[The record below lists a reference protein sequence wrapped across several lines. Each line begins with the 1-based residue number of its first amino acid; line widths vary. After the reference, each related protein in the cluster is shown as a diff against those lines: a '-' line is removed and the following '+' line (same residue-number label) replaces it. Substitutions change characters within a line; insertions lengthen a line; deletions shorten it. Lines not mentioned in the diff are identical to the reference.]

1 MVILGS
7 FIMHMHSDVAP
18 KSKYSTRLNVT
29 QNYEVLE
36 SEIMYDLDVVLEKEH
51 IILRVEY
58 EKKML
63 VLQE

>member
-1 MVILGS
+1 
-7 FIMHMHSDVAP
+7 MHMHSDVAP